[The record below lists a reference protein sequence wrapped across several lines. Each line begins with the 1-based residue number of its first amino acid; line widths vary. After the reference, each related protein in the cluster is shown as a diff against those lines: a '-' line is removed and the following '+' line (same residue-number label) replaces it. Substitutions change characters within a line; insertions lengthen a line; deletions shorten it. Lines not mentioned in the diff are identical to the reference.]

1 MRDMEIDPAFYST
14 RDPIGVLLDNPESA
28 VVLGELLGS
37 FAGQKKSGGAT
48 AGAGGMMGMLKNMFG
63 NSTIDKLLGMMGTM
77 TGTNMT
83 DEEMQK
89 VMNYAN
95 TKLQKIRK
103 A

>member
-1 MRDMEIDPAFYST
+1 MKLKTIIVMALATTI
-14 RDPIGVLLDNPESA
+14 SA
-28 VVLGELLGS
+28 S
-37 FAGQKKSGGAT
+37 
-48 AGAGGMMGMLKNMFG
+48 AGAFDREEILKDVAKMNAEMPM
-63 NSTIDKLLGMMGTM
+63 SMGMMGTM
-77 TGTNMT
+77 TGTSMT